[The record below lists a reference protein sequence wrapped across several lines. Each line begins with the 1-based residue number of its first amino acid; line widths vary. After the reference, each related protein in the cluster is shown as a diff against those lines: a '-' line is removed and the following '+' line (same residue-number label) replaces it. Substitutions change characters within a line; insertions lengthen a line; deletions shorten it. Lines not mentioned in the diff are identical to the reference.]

1 MNIVLNWSPGA
12 GATSQVVRYK
22 LSTVSATPDSNWTVH
37 STVSGSTNTV
47 TINGLSDNL
56 IYDFQIVT
64 NCSGG
69 TASPSTTTQQIN
81 IICPTVTVT
90 ATNTTIS
97 YSFPAVGGSTTGYT
111 VKLYNSAGTSELSS
125 QTPAGTTTLTG
136 TFSNPEGGPIIIAAG
151 TAYKIRVIVTAGAF
165 SKTDCAFVDIT
176 TSTTPSCNAPTDL
189 TATLA

>member
-1 MNIVLNWSPGA
+1 MNVVLNWTPGA

-22 LSTVSATPDSNWTVH
+22 LASVADTPDSNWTVH
-37 STVSGSTNTV
+37 ETVSGSANTS
-47 TINGLSDNL
+47 TITGLTDNL

-69 TASPSTTTQQIN
+69 TASGSTKSQQIN

-90 ATNTTIS
+90 ATDTTIS
-97 YSFPAVGGSTTGYT
+97 YSFPAVGGSVTGYT
-111 VKLYNSAGTSELSS
+111 VKLFDSAGTSELSS

-136 TFSNPEGGPIIIAAG
+136 TFSNPVGGPVIITAG

-165 SKTDCAFVDIT
+165 SKTDCAFVSVT
-176 TSTTPSCNAPTDL
+176 TSTTPSCNPPTNL